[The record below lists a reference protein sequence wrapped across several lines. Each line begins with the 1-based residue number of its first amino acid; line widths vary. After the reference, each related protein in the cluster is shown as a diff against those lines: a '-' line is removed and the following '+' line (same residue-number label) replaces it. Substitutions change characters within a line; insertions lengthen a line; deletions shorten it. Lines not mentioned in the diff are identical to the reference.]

1 MKQNGISDEL
11 LYILSDFLSN
21 TKQRIVLMVKIRHGR
36 IFIFIYF
43 FIIRFILIFLY
54 NSSNAYKYIR
64 LIYAKW
70 IAHVLD
76 TI

>member
-21 TKQRIVLMVKIRHGR
+21 TKQRIVLMVKICHGL

-43 FIIRFILIFLY
+43 FIIRVILILLY
-54 NSSNAYKYIR
+54 ISSNAYKYIR
-64 LIYAKW
+64 LIYAK
-70 IAHVLD
+70 
-76 TI
+76 

>member
-11 LYILSDFLSN
+11 LSILSDFLSN

-64 LIYAKW
+64 LIYAK
-70 IAHVLD
+70 
-76 TI
+76 